1 MLQSTRSQRIGHD
14 WATEQQQH
22 TVNITYMHRET
33 KKTSCNFLFQ
43 YLLYCCGLKS
53 NSQYLRGMPKIVYG
67 PYKQQKVKNY
77 TMTSKMQKKHL
88 TKFNAT
94 HEKKPSADLE

>member
-33 KKTSCNFLFQ
+33 KKKLHATF
-43 YLLYCCGLKS
+43 Y
-53 NSQYLRGMPKIVYG
+53 
-67 PYKQQKVKNY
+67 
-77 TMTSKMQKKHL
+77 
-88 TKFNAT
+88 FNIYFIAVV
-94 HEKKPSADLE
+94 